1 MKQKTLFK
9 IIILALCIIVLF
21 FVFDKDNNASNNNI
35 SKKDLAFKY
44 DKKDARLE
52 SLFDVIDNEEKDI
65 SGRVL
70 VVNPNP
76 VIPIE
81 YAGKCLEENLQLF
94 AELYDDTK
102 LVYYFNFDFSGGT
115 EDFATAD
122 IYLFDETYSNSISL
136 MAPVNNETGIHYG
149 YLPYYVIPGNSYT
162 NLTFIADETFEEL
175 RDILDELILI
185 TKEPIFKNGDILYEK
200 NI

>member
-21 FVFDKDNNASNNNI
+21 FVFDKDNNASDNNI
-35 SKKDLAFKY
+35 SKNDLAFKY
-44 DKKDARLE
+44 DKNDTRLE

-81 YAGKCLEENLQLF
+81 YAGKLLEENLQLF

-122 IYLFDETYSNSISL
+122 ICLFDETYSNAISL
-136 MAPVNNETGIHYG
+136 MFPVNNETGIHYR
-149 YLPYYVIPGNSYT
+149 YLPYYVIPGNLDT
-162 NLTFIADETFEEL
+162 NLIFFADEMFEEL

-200 NI
+200 SI